1 MQQKERKNV
10 RVHGERERE
19 REKEIES
26 YKQPLCPKKDKL
38 AIKWALL

>member
-19 REKEIES
+19 REIES